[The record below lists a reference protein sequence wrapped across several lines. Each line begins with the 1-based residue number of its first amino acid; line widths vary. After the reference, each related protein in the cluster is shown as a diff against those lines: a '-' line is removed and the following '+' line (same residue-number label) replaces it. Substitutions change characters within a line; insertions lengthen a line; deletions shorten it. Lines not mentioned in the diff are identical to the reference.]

1 MNLSSLFRDLGN
13 PEHLAR
19 LATATVKPSFSGI
32 WGTVELQPDV
42 FIPQRFSVGVIVQ
55 PEGKALKFKLLE
67 DYKSFECVYGEAF
80 PRRAFREIMTHVEET
95 LHRAARHQT
104 AMNAVTF
111 GSATLQVSAPAYTSG
126 DDVESTVDRLFQEVV
141 VMAPKVK
148 AARRGFASLDTSR
161 VRALVNEELKRI
173 AHLDYEKFVL
183 GTESGSGEFVDDRG
197 VQHFLDFNLKTG
209 TACGSVVSAVH
220 KNASTVEFNVLKSS
234 RDLTTY
240 SRIRNLKDTG
250 LFLLLPDKQQLEA
263 REYKSILDV
272 IEEQAWKLKRD
283 GFRVVSLPSETEF
296 GSGNL

>member
-1 MNLSSLFRDLGN
+1 M
-13 PEHLAR
+13 
-19 LATATVKPSFSGI
+19 
-32 WGTVELQPDV
+32 
-42 FIPQRFSVGVIVQ
+42 
-55 PEGKALKFKLLE
+55 
-67 DYKSFECVYGEAF
+67 
-80 PRRAFREIMTHVEET
+80 
-95 LHRAARHQT
+95 
-104 AMNAVTF
+104 
-111 GSATLQVSAPAYTSG
+111 
-126 DDVESTVDRLFQEVV
+126 
-141 VMAPKVK
+141 
-148 AARRGFASLDTSR
+148 
-161 VRALVNEELKRI
+161 NEELKRI

-283 GFRVVSLPSETEF
+283 GFRVVSLPSETELAQEIYEWALP
-296 GSGNL
+296 SLQ